1 MLIRWGNLFIFISDP
16 WGKKDNEWTGTWSR
30 NSKKWS
36 KVSTRWHKKLGK
48 VTENGE
54 FYMTFEDFVK
64 FFGKLNICHLNP
76 GSFDGSGKKHF
87 SKILFNGEWK
97 GKSAG
102 GYPSGSKID
111 LSKFIFSVNCS
122 IIIKIIT
129 GFSLSF

>member
-1 MLIRWGNLFIFISDP
+1 
-16 WGKKDNEWTGTWSR
+16 
-30 NSKKWS
+30 
-36 KVSTRWHKKLGK
+36 
-48 VTENGE
+48 
-54 FYMTFEDFVK
+54 MTFEDFVK

-111 LSKFIFSVNCS
+111 LSKFIFSVHSS
-122 IIIKIIT
+122 IVMKIIT